1 MDKALY
7 DVVSS
12 KTIKASRFEI
22 VEDKLKIDGRDA
34 KYSFVKIRP
43 GICVIVETPDGFVL
57 LKEYRYPIKSWTYEF
72 TAGCIDEG
80 ESPEEAARREI
91 QEETGY
97 IADEII
103 CLGDFYPSF
112 GPTDEK
118 ITLFCANCNERTETK
133 KEYTEFITHELVSG
147 ERIEELIMSGEF
159 KHGAGLAAWLKYR
172 LYRQRMADRPY

>member
-1 MDKALY
+1 MDEALY

-12 KTIKASRFEI
+12 KMIKASRFEI
-22 VEDKLKIDGRDA
+22 VEDELKIDGRDA
-34 KYSFVKIRP
+34 KYSFVKIKP

-91 QEETGY
+91 KEETGY

-103 CLGDFYPSF
+103 SLGDFYPSF

-118 ITLFCANCNERTETK
+118 ISLFYARCSERTKAET
-133 KEYTEFITHELVSG
+133 EYTEFITYELVAR

-172 LYRQRMADRPY
+172 LYTSSK